1 MALCY
6 SQYALSQE
14 LLSQIA
20 VIKQAF
26 NEKNVS
32 LLNDCISD
40 DCSILGRSGDDFKS
54 TCEALF
60 KRLENDTIVDMTL
73 LNTEKLE
80 NGATSYTFNIKY
92 SELGEKKGVFDIKGD
107 GKISRLDYLS
117 TARAVSTTDVRHFR
131 SSTAQAAASPM
142 IKIPFTVG
150 DNNLIVFK
158 GELNCEE
165 KNFILDSG
173 AGHSFI
179 NSNRLNKKL
188 EFGKGAL
195 KGVLKGVNKSNV
207 TGLAVADSI
216 DINISGIALKNASV
230 LAKDLSFLEPTDT
243 EIAALIGMDIF
254 GDYDFIYD
262 YDNGELTLI
271 NSQAK
276 INLQGDSAIIIP
288 YAELVGGFLPCIK
301 AKIGDK
307 ELVFGIDCG
316 ATSNLISSQY
326 ESLVSDVQESDI
338 VGITGEAAK
347 TKKGKMTFEVGGL
360 NFEQQDFI
368 VSDISHLGLNIDGI
382 LGYQFLK
389 ARKMFF
395 RNSTKEL
402 IIF

>member
-6 SQYALSQE
+6 SQYALSE
-14 LLSQIA
+14 ESLSQIA

-26 NEKNVS
+26 NEKNIS
-32 LLNDCISD
+32 ILNGYISP

-60 KRLENDTIVDMTL
+60 KRLKNDTIVDMTL
-73 LNTEKLE
+73 LGKEKLE
-80 NGATSYTFNIKY
+80 NGATLYTFNIKY
-92 SELGEKKGVFDIKGD
+92 SELGEKKGVFDINGD

-117 TARAVSTTDVRHFR
+117 TAKGVSTTDVRHFR
-131 SSTAQAAASPM
+131 SSTAQAAASPL

-150 DNNLIVFK
+150 NNNLIVFK
-158 GELNCEE
+158 GELNGEE

-173 AGHSFI
+173 AGRSVI

-188 EFGKGAL
+188 EFGKG
-195 KGVLKGVNKSNV
+195 VLIKGVNKSNA
-207 TGLAVADSI
+207 TGLPVADSI
-216 DINISGIALKNASV
+216 DINISGIVLKNASV

-243 EIAALIGMDIF
+243 EIAAVIGMDIL

-262 YDNGELTLI
+262 YGKGELTLI

-276 INLQGDSAIIIP
+276 INLQGDSAIIIS
-288 YAELVGGFLPCIK
+288 YAELFGGYLPCIK

-316 ATSNLISSQY
+316 AASNLISSQY
-326 ESLVSDVQESDI
+326 QSLVSDVQESDL
-338 VGITGEAAK
+338 VGITGEATK
-347 TKKGKMTFEVGGL
+347 TKKCKMTFEVGGL

-368 VSDISHLGLNIDGI
+368 VSDISHLGLNIDGL

-389 ARKMFF
+389 TRKMFF